1 MSWFSKK
8 HTDEIAKE
16 RLRLILVQDR
26 FHLSSSTLNQLKED
40 ILKVL
45 SKYVEVGES
54 DISIDIRRETHKT
67 ILEAIVP
74 VKGVK
79 KS

>member
-1 MSWFSKK
+1 MGWFSRK

-26 FHLSSSTLNQLKED
+26 SLLSPSVLNQLKED

-45 SKYVEVGES
+45 NKYIEVGET
-54 DISIDIRRETHKT
+54 DISIDIHREANKT
-67 ILEAIVP
+67 ILEAIIP
-74 VKGVK
+74 VRGVK
-79 KS
+79 KI